1 MRFQHRHRHVIDL
14 VFPIA
19 LFFVFA
25 ASALIVI
32 ILAANVYGNTT
43 DTLRINDESR
53 TALSYVSEKI
63 RQSDAQGSMEIV
75 DVEQTRCLVMSSE
88 YNGVSYSTYIYEYGG
103 KLKELFIR
111 NDAPISLESGMDI
124 TEISSLSINKR
135 PGNLYQFVVVDS
147 QGRERDLTLAE
158 RSVP

>member
-32 ILAANVYGNTT
+32 TLAANVYGNTT

-63 RQSDAQGSMEIV
+63 RQSDAQGGMEIV
-75 DVEQTRCLVMSSE
+75 DVEQTQCLVMSSE

-111 NDAPISLESGMDI
+111 NDAPVSLESGMDI

-158 RSVP
+158 RSAP